1 MDKQVII
8 AISRE
13 YGSGGHYIA
22 AELAERFGIP
32 LYDHNLLDEMC
43 REKGMDPSK
52 LSRYDEVPRKAF
64 LYRSVRGI
72 SNSPEE
78 AVANLQFD
86 FIRDKAKSGES
97 FVIVGRCA
105 EHILR
110 EYKCMIPIFILADPQ
125 AKVKRIEEVRQMT
138 EEQAWEAMARH
149 DSKRKAYH
157 NHYCDIKWGDSRHYD
172 LCINS
177 TRLGLD
183 TTVDMVERY
192 VQERVKLM

>member
-1 MDKQVII
+1 MGKQVII

-22 AELAERFGIP
+22 SQLAERFGIA

-43 REKGMDPSK
+43 RQKGMDPSK
-52 LSRYDEVPRKAF
+52 LSRYDEVPKKAF
-64 LYRSVRGI
+64 LSRTVRGI

-86 FIRDKAKSGES
+86 FLRDKAGSGES
-97 FVIVGRCA
+97 FVVVGRCA
-105 EHILR
+105 EHIL
-110 EYKCMIPIFILADPQ
+110 KANSNMIPIFILADED
-125 AKVKRIEEVRQMT
+125 AKVKRIEEVRQMD
-138 EEQAWEAMARH
+138 ELQAREAMARH

-172 LCINS
+172 LCVNS

-183 TTVDMVERY
+183 KTVDMLEKYVKERMS
-192 VQERVKLM
+192 L